1 MSVSQEI
8 YRDFLFMNLIM
19 GIYVSKEETDYIAHL
34 FSQKKTQGVKN
45 NLYKFKI

>member
-1 MSVSQEI
+1 MSVSQQI

-19 GIYVSKEETDYIAHL
+19 GIYVSKEETYHISRL

-45 NLYKFKI
+45 NLYKFIL